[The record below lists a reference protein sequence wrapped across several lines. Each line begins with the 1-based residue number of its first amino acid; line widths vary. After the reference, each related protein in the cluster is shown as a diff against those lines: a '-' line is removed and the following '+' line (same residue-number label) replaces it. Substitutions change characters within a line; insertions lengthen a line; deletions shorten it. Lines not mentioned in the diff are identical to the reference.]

1 MSFMSVNINAPFTV
15 GQVDAIQR
23 YQDGPEPITC
33 RNQNCHSD
41 LAKAPVLIASIV
53 GLTCPDINC
62 ASVVVSVP
70 ENVVLGRFRF

>member
-33 RNQNCHSD
+33 RNEHCHGD
-41 LAKAPVLIASIV
+41 LANAPALIASTA

-62 ASVVVSVP
+62 ASVVTSVSEHVIA
-70 ENVVLGRFRF
+70 GRFRF